1 MIYNGINKYIL
12 KGVLN
17 MAQINIRVDDDLKEK
32 GEELFSSLGM
42 TFSSAINIFISQ
54 AVREG
59 GLPFAVTTRTGNA
72 PFSSPENMERLRKSI
87 AQMESTGGTV
97 HDGPL

>member
-1 MIYNGINKYIL
+1 M
-12 KGVLN
+12 
-17 MAQINIRVDDDLKEK
+17 
-32 GEELFSSLGM
+32 FSSLGM

-59 GLPFAVTTRTGNA
+59 GLPFAVTTRTGNDS
-72 PFSSPENMERLRKSI
+72 FYSPENMERLRKSI

-97 HDGPL
+97 HEGPL